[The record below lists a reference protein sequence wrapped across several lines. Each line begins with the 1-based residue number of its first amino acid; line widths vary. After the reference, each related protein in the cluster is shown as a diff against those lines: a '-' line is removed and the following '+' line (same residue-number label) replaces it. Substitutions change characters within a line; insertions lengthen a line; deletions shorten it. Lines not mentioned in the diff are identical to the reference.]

1 MRWAGDTP
9 SWCTLGNSTSRIS
22 RILPLAHLK
31 VQNVGETA
39 DAAPDCACPWIQRV
53 GRFLSG
59 NQPLGA
65 DRDQFLATMDA
76 ELIANLNV
84 TAILTEKSA
93 SECLEIVP
101 GIARAPAGGQQGL
114 GEVSDGYRH
123 EWGWLNEDRCCQ
135 QVTF

>member
-1 MRWAGDTP
+1 
-9 SWCTLGNSTSRIS
+9 
-22 RILPLAHLK
+22 
-31 VQNVGETA
+31 
-39 DAAPDCACPWIQRV
+39 V

-101 GIARAPAGGQQGL
+101 GMARAPAGANKAW
-114 GEVSDGYRH
+114 EK
-123 EWGWLNEDRCCQ
+123 
-135 QVTF
+135 

>member
-1 MRWAGDTP
+1 VFSDEFPEMRRQAMKIAAWQSNVYVKIPITNTRNE
-9 SWCTLGNSTSRIS
+9 SS
-22 RILPLAHLK
+22 LPLVRELAK
-31 VQNVGETA
+31 EGVQ
-39 DAAPDCACPWIQRV
+39 
-53 GRFLSG
+53 
-59 NQPLGA
+59 
-65 DRDQFLATMDA
+65 
-76 ELIANLNV
+76 LNV

-101 GIARAPAGGQQGL
+101 GMARAPAGGQQDL